1 MSDDLFSRL
10 FELFNQPG
18 PVNWKLAAEVARH
31 MSGERQPVEPW
42 AAEEFRELAR
52 LAEYR
57 LSDVAPF
64 PVRAA
69 IDVLPLDSRSWAE
82 KNLESYGS
90 LVEPFA
96 GSMDNSNPMF
106 AQLAPAMIGL
116 QAGSLVGSLSAWV
129 VAGFDA
135 GLPPDREGPL
145 SLIVPNITSF
155 DVDDVDDRETHLW
168 VVANE
173 VAFRAVCAIPWIED
187 HLADLVGAYAEAAQI
202 DPTKLSGLMMGG
214 TDPASIESAI
224 EEAGG
229 IESLLGGEEAEAPR
243 AELEAFLGALTG
255 CARLLA
261 RRAVGEIVPNFD
273 RISSARDIARSE
285 NTQAAAIGI
294 GPVPSE
300 AIQAGDAF
308 NQEVEHRYGD
318 DALASLWARPLTH
331 ALRHRT
337 PRPHGVGRPRP
348 PRRLVLKRSSGSG
361 SSLMRLSAARKPLSE
376 QRTPPAAQQT
386 WIVG

>member
-1 MSDDLFSRL
+1 MSDDLFSKL

-31 MSGERQPVEPW
+31 LSGERQPVEPW

-57 LSDVAPF
+57 MEAITPF

-69 IDVLPLDSRSWAE
+69 VDVLPLDPRSWAE
-82 KNLESYGS
+82 KNLEMYGS

-96 GSMDNSNPMF
+96 ASMGGGELAPMM

-116 QAGSLVGSLSAWV
+116 QVGSLVGSLSAWA

-135 GLPPDREGPL
+135 GLPPDQTGPL
-145 SLIVPNITSF
+145 TLIVPNLQSLQ
-155 DVDDVDDRETHLW
+155 VDGVDEREVRLW

-173 VAFRAVCAIPWIED
+173 VAFRAVCDIPWVRD
-187 HLADLVGAYAEAAQI
+187 RVADLVADYAAAAQI
-202 DPTKLSGLMMGG
+202 DPTKLSGLMLGG
-214 TDPASIESAI
+214 TDPSDIEKAI

-229 IESLLGGEEAEAPR
+229 LEGLIGGEEAEAPR

-261 RRAVGEIVPNFD
+261 RRAIAEMAPAFD
-273 RISSARDIARSE
+273 RISETRDREREAVAE
-285 NTQAAAIGI
+285 APTIGI
-294 GPVPSE
+294 GPVPPE
-300 AIQAGDAF
+300 ATQAGDEF
-308 NQEVEHRYGD
+308 NQEVERRYGD
-318 DALASLWARPLTH
+318 DALATLWSDPSRMPTATE
-331 ALRHRT
+331 LRDPT
-337 PRPHGVGRPRP
+337 AW
-348 PRRLVLKRSSGSG
+348 
-361 SSLMRLSAARKPLSE
+361 AARVLLDGW
-376 QRTPPAAQQT
+376 T
-386 WIVG
+386 